1 MAIRLDESTRI
12 RRTPLSESLESSV
25 RSTVANYT
33 DPILQKP
40 LEAVATISEVGTE
53 DGAVEV
59 SLCLSFPASRYAPRL
74 ARALEESLVGLPGVD
89 EASVKVE
96 WEVPSA
102 PVQGGVKPLSG
113 VRNVVAVSSGKGGVG
128 KSTTA
133 VNLALALAAEG
144 ARVGIL
150 DADIYGPSQPRMLG
164 LGGRRPTSPDG
175 KKLDP
180 LVGYGIQC
188 MSIGFLVD
196 EDEAVVW
203 RGPMATGALVQLLSE
218 TLWDNLDYLVVDM
231 PPGTGDI
238 QLTLAQRVP
247 VSGALIVTTPQD
259 IALQDAIK
267 GLRMF
272 QKVEIPVLGV
282 IENMSVHVCSNC
294 GHRDPIFGEG
304 GADRMSANYD
314 VPVVGR
320 LPLDSSIREEADGGR
335 PSVASDPDSPI
346 STAYLELARRTAAA
360 LGELAGGGSQPFPN
374 IVIED
379 D

>member
-1 MAIRLDESTRI
+1 
-12 RRTPLSESLESSV
+12 LSASLESSV
-25 RSTVANYT
+25 RSTVANYI
-33 DPILQKP
+33 DPVLERP
-40 LEAVATISEVGTE
+40 LETIAVVSEVKAEAGE
-53 DGAVEV
+53 VEV
-59 SLCLSFPASRYAPRL
+59 SLCLSFPASRYAPEL
-74 ARALEESLVGLPGVD
+74 GAALEERLAALPDVGK
-89 EASVKVE
+89 ASVKVE
-96 WEVPSA
+96 WDVPSA
-102 PVQGGVKPLSG
+102 PVQGGVQALPG
-113 VRNVVAVSSGKGGVG
+113 VRNVLAVSSGKGGVG

-164 LGGRRPTSPDG
+164 LSGRRPTSPDG

-282 IENMSVHVCSNC
+282 VENMSVHICSNC

-304 GADRMSANYD
+304 GADRMSETYG

-320 LPLDSSIREEADGGR
+320 LPLDSRIREEADGGR
-335 PSVASDPDSPI
+335 PSVASDPDSPV
-346 STAYLELARRTAAA
+346 SAAYMELARRTAAA
-360 LGELAGGGSQPFPN
+360 LGELAGGGSQPFPE